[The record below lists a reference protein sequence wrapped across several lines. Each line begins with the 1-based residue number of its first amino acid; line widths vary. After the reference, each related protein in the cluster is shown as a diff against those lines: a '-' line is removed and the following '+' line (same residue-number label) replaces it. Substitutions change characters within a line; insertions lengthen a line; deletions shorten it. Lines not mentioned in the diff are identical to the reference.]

1 MERRSMARGRA
12 RSTREAS
19 RRRWRSPSRWRRAAA
34 RPHRVLP
41 RPKKR
46 FGQHFLTDRHY
57 LERIARAIDAKPGE
71 SMVEIGPGT
80 GALTAELARSIDRLH
95 VVEIDRELAA
105 GLAARFPSTRVVVHR
120 ADALEFDFAQ
130 LPAPLRVVGNLPYNV
145 STPILFR
152 MAAIAERLRD
162 CVFMLQQEVVDRMV
176 ARPGTPE
183 YGRLS
188 VMLQYRFAMARML
201 RVPPG
206 AFTPP
211 PKGDSAVVRML
222 PLGTDRLRARDEAR
236 FAAVVAAAFSQR
248 RKTLRNAVKALVDAG
263 AFESAGIDP
272 TRRGET
278 LGVAEFVALADAR
291 EA

>member
-1 MERRSMARGRA
+1 M
-12 RSTREAS
+12 
-19 RRRWRSPSRWRRAAA
+19 
-34 RPHRVLP
+34 LP

-80 GALTAELARSIDRLH
+80 GVLTAELARSIDRLH

-105 GLAARFPSTRVVVHR
+105 GLAARFPGTRVVVHR

-152 MAAIAERLRD
+152 MAEVAERLRD
-162 CVFMLQQEVVDRMV
+162 CVFMLQKEVVERMV
-176 ARPGTPE
+176 ADPATPE

-188 VMLQYRFAMARML
+188 VMLQYRFAMDLVL

-211 PKGDSAVVRML
+211 PKVDSALVRMQ
-222 PLGTDRLRARDEAR
+222 PLDANRPRARDDER
-236 FAAVVAAAFSQR
+236 FAAIVAAAFSQR
-248 RKTLRNAVKALVDAG
+248 RKTLRNAVKAWVG
-263 AFESAGIDP
+263 EEAFTKAGIDP
-272 TRRGET
+272 RRRGET
-278 LGVAEFVALADAR
+278 LGVAEFIALADA
-291 EA
+291 